1 MRQESGLELKYY
13 LHKDESQSWEKGYAV
28 EKAGKWERSKG
39 LSFKIYPE
47 SKPKKKARKAER
59 TILVMKRAT
68 ESSFQN
74 DRMTVTK
81 LNKGTTGKT
90 VKIHYIFP

>member
-1 MRQESGLELKYY
+1 MLLRRQASGKE
-13 LHKDESQSWEKGYAV
+13 A
-28 EKAGKWERSKG
+28 KASASR
-39 LSFKIYPE
+39 FTQRANQ
-47 SKPKKKARKAER
+47 KKKARKAER